1 MNKPTVLKIRAAYVG
16 LKVKAHVHTAQ
27 EIPIQR
33 INSSM
38 STESLLGQHN
48 TCHVRRLPGYTL
60 HNSADKQL
68 LVNQH
73 SQTRSCTDQE
83 TIELGLPGNSP
94 TSSHLCM
101 TGLQSHIA
109 TTSAAHMSH
118 INILSILVEK
128 QPGHMPAGGK

>member
-16 LKVKAHVHTAQ
+16 LKVKAH
-27 EIPIQR
+27 
-33 INSSM
+33 
-38 STESLLGQHN
+38 
-48 TCHVRRLPGYTL
+48 
-60 HNSADKQL
+60 
-68 LVNQH
+68 
-73 SQTRSCTDQE
+73 QE

-94 TSSHLCM
+94 TSSHLCV